1 MSSQTDK
8 GYVDSQYLARLGAVL
23 ENVKRATYHHMRV
36 MEGSRVLDV
45 GCGPGTDTIP
55 LAKLVGASG
64 HVAGI
69 DKDAAMIEQA
79 NSRAI
84 QNGVAAWTE
93 HRVAESDALPFDDES
108 FDAVR
113 AERLFQHLQNPAP
126 SLREMIRVTRAGG
139 TICVLDTDYASAS
152 IAIDEHELER
162 RFTRVVLE
170 HSVKNGY
177 AAREMPLLFQ
187 QSNLDEIDLEI
198 VPVVYA
204 DYAMAR
210 ELGRWDT
217 IERIALE
224 LDLLNEQEIQHLRAS
239 CKRADEQGGFLL
251 HVNMVMVSGRKG

>member
-1 MSSQTDK
+1 
-8 GYVDSQYLARLGAVL
+8 
-23 ENVKRATYHHMRV
+23 MRV

-55 LAKLVGASG
+55 LAKLVGARG
-64 HVAGI
+64 RVAGI

-79 NSRAI
+79 NARAI
-84 QNGVAAWTE
+84 QDGVSGWCE

-152 IAIDEHELER
+152 VAIDEHELER

-170 HSVKNGY
+170 HSIKNGY

-187 QSNLDEIDLEI
+187 QHELDEIDLEI

-224 LDLLNEQEIQHLRAS
+224 LDLLNEQELQHLRAS
-239 CKRADEQGGFLL
+239 CERADAQGGFLL
-251 HVNMVMVSGRKG
+251 HVNMVMVAGRTQT

>member
-1 MSSQTDK
+1 MQNQGT
-8 GYVDSQYLARLGAVL
+8 VDSQYLARLGAVL
-23 ENVKRATYHHMRV
+23 ENVKRSTYQRMRV
-36 MEGSRVLDV
+36 LEGSRVLDV

-55 LAKLVGASG
+55 LAKLVGSWG
-64 HVAGI
+64 RVAGI

-79 NSRAI
+79 NSRAL

-93 HRVAESDALPFDDES
+93 HRVAASDALPFDDNS

-113 AERLFQHLQNPAP
+113 ADRLFQHLQNPMP
-126 SLREMIRVTRAGG
+126 TLREMIRVTRAGG
-139 TICVLDTDYASAS
+139 YLCVLDTDYASAS

-170 HSVKNGY
+170 HSIKNGY

-187 QSNLDEIDLEI
+187 QSNLDEIDVEI

-210 ELGRWDT
+210 ELGRWNE

-224 LDLLNEQEIQHLRAS
+224 LNLLNEQELQHLRAS
-239 CKRADEQGGFLL
+239 CERADEQGGFLL
-251 HVNMVMVSGRKG
+251 HVNMVMVAGRKG